1 MVILASILGFTVFIF
16 ASLLFITMI
25 INKNKEH
32 KLENF
37 TYEIR
42 NNDIIKDMANIKSI
56 ESKNFAVNSKS
67 LYESSASP
75 LLEYIEKIENSKTI
89 KDNDINN
96 ALDLL
101 LDALKNIDEYIN
113 EYPLKLDDIKTMA
126 DYYIIELVNNI
137 KLYAK
142 ISEKSRNAVQKEKMK
157 KELIETINIIT
168 NAFSTVLSEFYDSLS
183 LSVSSSLQAINH
195 SVKLKGYIK

>member
-67 LYESSASP
+67 LDESSALP

-113 EYPLKLDDIKTMA
+113 EHPLKLDDIKTMA

>member
-16 ASLLFITMI
+16 VSLLFITMI
-25 INKNKEH
+25 INKNKAH

-67 LYESSASP
+67 LDESSVSP

-113 EYPLKLDDIKTMA
+113 EHPLKLDDIKPMA
-126 DYYIIELVNNI
+126 DYYIIELVKNI

-142 ISEKSRNAVQKEKMK
+142 ISEKSRNAVQKETMK

>member
-16 ASLLFITMI
+16 VSLLFITMI

-67 LYESSASP
+67 LDESSASP

-113 EYPLKLDDIKTMA
+113 EHPSKLDDIKTMA